1 MALKS
6 LVLFSLLV
14 LVLLVLEGAQP
25 SLAQDFQRKHMDT
38 SNGPFGR
45 TYCNQMMRRRNLLRR
60 TFNTFVH
67 ASLAA
72 VQAVCREP
80 NIRCRNGQNNCHR
93 SRNQMSITD
102 CILTRRRPSPN
113 YRTINRRAS
122 IIIACVGNPPVPVHF
137 DGSR

>member
-6 LVLFSLLV
+6 LILFSLLV

-25 SLAQDFQRKHMDT
+25 SLAQDFQRKHIDT

-45 TYCNQMMRRRNLLRR
+45 HYCNQMMRRRNLLSR

-80 NIRCRNGQNNCHR
+80 NIRCKNGRNNCHR

-102 CILTRRRPSPN
+102 CILTRRYPIPN
-113 YRTINRRAS
+113 YKTINRKKF
-122 IIIACVGNPPVPVHF
+122 IIIACLGNQLYF
-137 DGSR
+137 DQWV